1 MLLKKNSSGLLNP
14 ETWSKDAYK
23 AMWVEGKRK
32 KINNIKPIN
41 QVWNLN

>member
-23 AMWVEGKRK
+23 AMWVEGQK
-32 KINNIKPIN
+32 KKKSITLSQLIKYDI
-41 QVWNLN
+41 